1 MKNILF
7 AKVIKPFSINPMHIT
22 NMDIPEVIFI
32 LFHDDGQ

>member
-22 NMDIPEVIFI
+22 NIDILEVILI
-32 LFHDDGQ
+32 RFHDDGR